1 MRNTMHISLP
11 TPLKKWVEQQVQQ
24 RGFATASEFMRD
36 LLRQQQER
44 ERRVRERIEEQLL
57 EGLDSGPG
65 TPMTRKDWADIR
77 REGKKR
83 ATARKKA

>member
-1 MRNTMHISLP
+1 MRNSMHISLP
-11 TPLKKWVEQQVQQ
+11 TPLKKWVEQQVHE

-44 ERRVRERIEEQLL
+44 ERQVRARIEEQLL
-57 EGLDSGPG
+57 EGLESGPA

-77 REGKKR
+77 REGKRR
-83 ATARKKA
+83 ATRKKT